1 MTDTE
6 TIDTDT
12 ADSDSIAIGASLR
25 ALRKQRAWSLSELAS
40 ASDVSIGL
48 LSQIERGR
56 SVPSLRTL
64 TKLRLALNVSLSE
77 LVRKGESAAP
87 TTDVQYVMRKEDRR
101 QLVIGN
107 HSLIKDF
114 LSPLSSEALNFMLIT
129 LPPGGGSG
137 PQTFNHD
144 GEKAGYVI
152 EGGFTLKLGSRD
164 VELRSGDSF
173 HFDSSIPHSM
183 TNANDEVAKFVW
195 IICRTQSLK
204 L

>member
-1 MTDTE
+1 MSEAIETE
-6 TIDTDT
+6 T
-12 ADSDSIAIGASLR
+12 ADSIAIGVSLR
-25 ALRKQRAWSLSELAS
+25 ALRKRRGWSLSNLAS

-64 TKLRLALNVSLSE
+64 TKLRLALNVSLGE
-77 LVRKGESAAP
+77 LVQSEERGTSS
-87 TTDVQYVMRKEDRR
+87 DGQYVMRREDRR
-101 QLVIGN
+101 QLVIGD

-114 LSPLSSEALNFMLIT
+114 LSPISSEALNFMLIT

-137 PQTFNHD
+137 PQTFNHE

-152 EGGFTLKLGSRD
+152 EGSFTLKLGNRD
-164 VELRSGDSF
+164 LELRSGDSF

-183 TNANDEVAKFVW
+183 VNRGTGPAKFVW
-195 IICRTQSLK
+195 IICRTRSLPH